1 MKTKNV
7 FRSVFCAAVIACAI
21 IFSACDMTY
30 IDEPVSGGG
39 NSLTNA
45 ERAELERTGRFLKL
59 VNMPAHTQA
68 TNVFSVSVSNSS
80 SVIGKLNGK
89 DKTGIKVFNEG
100 SSSTFYLPLV
110 YSDNTEFTETGR
122 FIVGFEILV
131 DAVTAYRVNISDN
144 LLVPFTDGRGTVD
157 VRNLPASLS
166 SGPGCLVIYNLPENI
181 SLQNIAKI
189 TVHNQAGAVAS
200 CADYSTVLISTN
212 DNRAVV
218 RIPLSYN
225 SSKANFTETG
235 VFFVSFDINVDV
247 DTRYLITIDDRVR
260 VSFLN
265 GNGYLDI
272 ENIPANVVPYLTIQG
287 LPLYTTARHISNVSV
302 YNLAGTVA
310 SCDNYSDITIF
321 KENGYVT
328 ARIPLS
334 SSAGGYFTDTGRFA
348 VTFTV
353 NVDVQTQISFTRS
366 DNLILAFFDGSAS
379 YDHNTFFGYF
389 DAQLTAAEKPVIKA
403 GSSFDVNG
411 YRHTVSNDLPVNAYV
426 PSESCILYLYVFR
439 IDTDVYYEFS
449 KTTPQYSVNRR
460 GYYSSSK
467 RALWKMVYLHDIN
480 KFLFKTYVENDF
492 PQLGFEAL
500 TNTGFNSLVSG
511 RTAHY
516 SLSGSDNP
524 AVETVTLQPGVYVVS
539 LAGAGGG
546 GGYGAVY
553 NVSNSA
559 VTGSSSGGTGGSVSE
574 VLTLDAATSF
584 SVYTASGG
592 SAASAPS
599 LSGNFIISGYKNII
613 EAAGP
618 VNNLTESSTHG
629 RLITTNTV
637 INIVSVT
644 SASGGAGGGGGS
656 GTFFLSNGYFLCA
669 GGGGG
674 GSGASLLTPGGG
686 GGNGG
691 AIGPGG
697 EGGASGSFLLRYL
710 QTTLMDS
717 ESSPG
722 GIGGGSGNGIEALLP
737 FNKSLNGGSSAAS
750 YSSSVFDLTSRISF
764 LHFIKIVRPSGAP
777 AGYNVGQPYQGN
789 LSSYCALSLSITN
802 YSISE
807 TSGSGGAVAMVSY
820 PSDHPQAYLN
830 TSNSH
835 GTGGAAP
842 ALNAVNIS
850 GTFQYQSGYNQI
862 SLTASWDT
870 NNFRYN
876 SDISVSFGSAQAGQN
891 GSDGGNNRNSSK
903 GGGSPGG
910 GVINSL
916 PSDGQAG
923 SVTIYKIY

>member
-1 MKTKNV
+1 MKTKNI

-30 IDEPVSGGG
+30 IDESVSGGG
-39 NSLTNA
+39 NSLTGA

-80 SVIGKLNGK
+80 QVIGKLNGK

-131 DAVTAYRVNISDN
+131 DAVTAYRVNVSDN

-157 VRNLPASLS
+157 VRNLPASIS

-181 SLQNIAKI
+181 SLQNISNI

-200 CADYSTVLISTN
+200 CADYSAVLISTN

-310 SCDNYSDITIF
+310 SCGSYGDITIF
-321 KENGYVT
+321 KENGFVT
-328 ARIPLS
+328 ARVPLS

-366 DNLILAFFDGSAS
+366 DNLILAFFDGSSS

-449 KTTPQYSVNRR
+449 KTAPQYSVNRR
-460 GYYSSSK
+460 GYYSNSK
-467 RALWKMVYLHDIN
+467 RALWKMVYLHDVN
-480 KFLFKTYVENDF
+480 LFLFKTYVENDF
-492 PQLGFEAL
+492 PQLGFETL

-511 RTAHY
+511 KTAHY
-516 SLSGSDNP
+516 FLSGSENP

-574 VLTLDAATSF
+574 VLTLDTATSF

-592 SAASAPS
+592 SAAAAPS

-613 EAAGP
+613 GGTGTAPSQQTNEYGT
-618 VNNLTESSTHG
+618 V
-629 RLITTNTV
+629 RTTDT
-637 INIVSVT
+637 IIDIVSAA
-644 SASGGAGGGGGS
+644 SASGGPGGGGGS
-656 GTFFLSNGYFLCA
+656 GTFIFCSGYFLCA

-697 EGGASGSFLLRYL
+697 EGGATGSFLLRRFQDAVMNL
-710 QTTLMDS
+710 R
-717 ESSPG
+717 SSPG
-722 GIGGGSGNGIEALLP
+722 GIGGGNGIDALLP
-737 FNKSLNGGSSAAS
+737 FNKSLNGGSGAAS
-750 YSSSVFDLTSRISF
+750 YSSAFFDLTSMISF
-764 LHFIKIVRPSGAP
+764 LHYAHVEMRSNGGGSGGTHP
-777 AGYNVGQPYQGN
+777 EITSYGGT
-789 LSSYCALSLSITN
+789 LSPFRALSLSATT
-802 YSISE
+802 YSISAA
-807 TSGSGGAVAMVSY
+807 SGSGGSVAMVSY
-820 PSDHPQAYLN
+820 PSGHPQAYQN
-830 TSNSH
+830 TGDSP

-842 ALNAVNIS
+842 ALGAVNIS
-850 GTFQYQSGYNQI
+850 GTFQYISGNYY
-862 SLTASWDT
+862 STALWDT
-870 NNFRYN
+870 NAFTYN
-876 SDISVSFGSAQAGQN
+876 SNISVSFSARAGQN
-891 GSDGGNNRNSSK
+891 GFDGGNNRNSSK

-910 GVINSL
+910 GVINSR